1 MQLIVD
7 ALDDR
12 RAKDITVLDLQ
23 GVSETL
29 SYFVVATGESS
40 VQLRAMEDRVR
51 ERLKEA
57 GFVPK
62 AIEGPSA
69 RWVLMDYGFIVV
81 HIMSP
86 EAREFYDL
94 EGLWVDAEQLT
105 VTPSPP
111 S

>member
-1 MQLIVD
+1 M
-7 ALDDR
+7 
-12 RAKDITVLDLQ
+12 LDLQ
-23 GVSETL
+23 SASETL

-40 VQLRAMEDRVR
+40 VQLKAMEDRVR
-51 ERLKEA
+51 ERLKEQ

-94 EGLWVDAEQLT
+94 EGLWADADELT
-105 VTPSPP
+105 VTPSPLP